1 MKGYLLTIAATLALA
16 WVISYTYV
24 EDPRSPLNRT
34 KDRTCYF
41 LICCILSLFFGLR
54 IKYNDT
60 YVYIKAYE
68 TFAKFPEFW
77 DTFDSTLGA
86 NPGYTI
92 MTAWMKTQDVSRYG
106 FTLIHV
112 IIFVLC
118 SVYFFKKYNYGLLF
132 SLFLFFA
139 SNTYAVS
146 AAAIKQATA
155 IALAILA
162 VDAAIERKWIKYA
175 LLLLVAATFHPYV
188 LLYGLVPLLFY
199 RPWTKPT
206 YILLAAT
213 VAIGFALESLLG
225 TIVDIAAL
233 IGDQYS
239 EEGFVG
245 DGINVFRV
253 LVANVPLF
261 MSFLYRE
268 SIFRNSTREEHV
280 IINLSMINGAVMFVG
295 LFGNPIYFSR
305 LATYFTFFQCSAI
318 PLLLRKMRGK
328 ERELYSVAAVL
339 GYAMFFV
346 YANMMIQSFDAQFN
360 RITLFRYL
368 QEFVFKWG

>member
-1 MKGYLLTIAATLALA
+1 MNGYLLTIAATLGLA
-16 WVISYTYV
+16 WLISYTYV
-24 EDPRSPLNRT
+24 EDPRSSLNRT
-34 KDRTCYF
+34 KDRLCYF
-41 LICCILSLFFGLR
+41 LIGWILSLFFGLR

-68 TFAKFPEFW
+68 AFAKFPEFW
-77 DTFDSTLGA
+77 EVFDSTLGA

-92 MTAWMKTQDVSRYG
+92 MTAWLKTLGVSHYG
-106 FTLIHV
+106 FTLVHV
-112 IIFVLC
+112 VIFVLC
-118 SVYFFKKYNYGLLF
+118 SLYFFRKYNYSLLL

-139 SNTYAVS
+139 TNTYAVS

-175 LLLLVAATFHPYV
+175 VLLLVAATFHPYV

-206 YILLAAT
+206 YILLVAT

-239 EEGFVG
+239 EEGFIG

-253 LVANVPLF
+253 LVANAPLIL
-261 MSFLYRE
+261 SFLYRKT
-268 SIFRNSTREEHV
+268 IFQDSTREEHV

-318 PLLLRKMRGK
+318 PVLLKKIPGK
-328 ERELYSVAAVL
+328 ERSFYSVVAVL

-346 YANMMIQSFDAQFN
+346 YANMLVQSFDDQFN

-368 QEFVFKWG
+368 QEFVFK